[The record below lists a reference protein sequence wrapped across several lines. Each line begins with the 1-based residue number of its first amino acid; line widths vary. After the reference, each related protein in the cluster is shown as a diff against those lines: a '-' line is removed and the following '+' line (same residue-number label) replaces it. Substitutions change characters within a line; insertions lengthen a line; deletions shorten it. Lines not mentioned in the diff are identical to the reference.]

1 MAKGEVRFIRVRKWV
16 TFLLLLLVSAAI
28 AAFFYSLSG
37 RTFTRGDAAPFREV
51 ALVAGRLSHG
61 RYSLSELL
69 AIFAPALFNILLFLP
84 WGVLMFLWVDRP
96 GRRAWVSYL
105 LTGAAGMA
113 FALGLQV
120 WQLYLPT
127 RVTDLNDSLW
137 NGFGALTGGLAGQLR
152 RRLHVRFE

>member
-1 MAKGEVRFIRVRKWV
+1 MAKGEVRVVLVRKWV

-37 RTFTRGDAAPFREV
+37 RTFTRGDGTPFREV
-51 ALVAGRLSHG
+51 ALVAGKLSHG
-61 RYSLSELL
+61 SYSLSDLL
-69 AIFAPALFNILLFLP
+69 AISAPALFNILLFLP
-84 WGVLMFLWVDRP
+84 WGTLMFLWTDRP
-96 GRRAWVSYL
+96 GRRVWVSYL

-113 FALGLQV
+113 FALGLQL

-137 NGFGALTGGLAGQLR
+137 NGFGALAGGAAGQLR